1 MSDQREQDSNP
12 GGWRKGRFIM
22 LAGQHPGSLQKWQL
36 NTVGLLCLII
46 LAQGYNLSHY
56 LNVTVYHNNA
66 SVKLGP
72 S

>member
-1 MSDQREQDSNP
+1 
-12 GGWRKGRFIM
+12 M